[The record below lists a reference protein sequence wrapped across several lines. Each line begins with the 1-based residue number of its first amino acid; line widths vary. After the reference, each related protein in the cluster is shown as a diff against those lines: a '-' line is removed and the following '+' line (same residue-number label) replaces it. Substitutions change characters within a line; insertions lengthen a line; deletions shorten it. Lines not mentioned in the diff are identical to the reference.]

1 MSKKET
7 KKKSVTEQNPAATVK
22 LANDKLSGKDLAF
35 NQEHLHSARAK
46 HVASNDQ
53 KVVRH
58 PGIDQQ
64 HSTNEGA
71 LNQE

>member
-1 MSKKET
+1 MSKEE
-7 KKKSVTEQNPAATVK
+7 KSPKSATEQNPKATT
-22 LANDKLSGKDLAF
+22 KLSADKVGAPAF
-35 NQEHLHSARAK
+35 NPEHLRSAKSK
-46 HVASNDQ
+46 HLASNNQ